1 MLKSIYPLTNFYHL
15 YTQFLSSMLRD
26 IFINPSSIAESESVD
41 FTPRQKALIRCRVLN
56 EIFYLVNNTSSEEHE
71 SMLEALDQGQGLSG
85 TIKQS
90 INTFQTRLNMFPVIS
105 GGIQSSLGLS
115 SHSLKQELEQYCT
128 TSSNSPIEFDIVSF
142 FVRALIG
149 RIYIPNVSSQNL
161 HVPGVC
167 REYYDLPLADKI
179 VYQYMTICFA
189 RFVALD
195 VHSGG
200 FDNAISLSKT
210 SHSSNP
216 VQQHQVAESVAPPT
230 TNAGYQTPLSGTS
243 TPGRQL
249 PSTPGYVQQN
259 RSLGPKTVSFSP
271 QKPNVCIIPPSLPS
285 KRIDFGEFTSTRS
298 MKRPKHHHEIN
309 GGAEFVEPRPLPS
322 SRNPV
327 APYDQAATL
336 QTLTAPLGETGVGM
350 SAFQVASPS
359 SAFKK
364 TPSPHHTNHVYQQS
378 NTTQAQLEDNE
389 VASINQDHGQQLPPP
404 QNHQVEHEA
413 QRKPRPLPSSRNPV
427 ASYDQAATLQTPTAP
442 LGETG
447 VGMSAF
453 QVASNKSPSSAF
465 KKTPSPHHANHVYQQ
480 SNTTQAQLE
489 DNEVA
494 SINQDHGQQLPPP
507 QNHRSPA
514 FSLTSPAYSLTP
526 PMPSPGFYEWLGLTS
541 FE

>member
-1 MLKSIYPLTNFYHL
+1 VLKSIYPLTNFYHL

-26 IFINPSSIAESESVD
+26 IFSNPSVIAESESVD
-41 FTPRQKALIRCRVLN
+41 FTTRQKALIRCRVLN

-71 SMLEALDQGQGLSG
+71 SMLEALDQGLSG

-90 INTFQTRLNMFPVIS
+90 INTFQTRLNMFPIIS

-115 SHSLKQELEQYCT
+115 SHSLKQELEHYCT

-167 REYYDLPLADKI
+167 REYYDLPFADKI
-179 VYQYMTICFA
+179 VYQYMSICFA

-195 VHSGG
+195 VLSLRHHSGG
-200 FDNAISLSKT
+200 FDNAISLSKA

-216 VQQHQVAESVAPPT
+216 VQQHQVAESVAPST
-230 TNAGYQTPLSGTS
+230 TNAGYLTPMSGTS

-249 PSTPGYVQQN
+249 PSTQGYVQQN

-271 QKPNVCIIPPSLPS
+271 QKPTVCIIPPSLPS
-285 KRIDFGEFTSTRS
+285 KRRIDFEEFRSTRYI

-309 GGAEFVEPRPLPS
+309 GGAEFVKPRPLPS

-336 QTLTAPLGETGVGM
+336 QTPTAPLGEAGVGM
-350 SAFQVASPS
+350 SAFQVALNKSPS

-364 TPSPHHTNHVYQQS
+364 TPSPQDHHVNHVYQQT
-378 NTTQAQLEDNE
+378 NDTQAQLEDNE

-413 QRKPRPLPSSRNPV
+413 QRGDL
-427 ASYDQAATLQTPTAP
+427 
-442 LGETG
+442 
-447 VGMSAF
+447 F
-453 QVASNKSPSSAF
+453 
-465 KKTPSPHHANHVYQQ
+465 
-480 SNTTQAQLE
+480 
-489 DNEVA
+489 
-494 SINQDHGQQLPPP
+494 HGQEVKGDPLVG
-507 QNHRSPA
+507 NGRSPA
-514 FSLTSPAYSLTP
+514 FSLTSPAYSLTSSI
-526 PMPSPGFYEWLGLTS
+526 PSPGLTEQVLHEWLGLTS

>member
-115 SHSLKQELEQYCT
+115 SHSLKQELEHYCT
-128 TSSNSPIEFDIVSF
+128 TSSNSNSPIEFDIVSF

-404 QNHQVEHEA
+404 QNH
-413 QRKPRPLPSSRNPV
+413 
-427 ASYDQAATLQTPTAP
+427 
-442 LGETG
+442 
-447 VGMSAF
+447 
-453 QVASNKSPSSAF
+453 
-465 KKTPSPHHANHVYQQ
+465 
-480 SNTTQAQLE
+480 
-489 DNEVA
+489 
-494 SINQDHGQQLPPP
+494 
-507 QNHRSPA
+507 RSPA